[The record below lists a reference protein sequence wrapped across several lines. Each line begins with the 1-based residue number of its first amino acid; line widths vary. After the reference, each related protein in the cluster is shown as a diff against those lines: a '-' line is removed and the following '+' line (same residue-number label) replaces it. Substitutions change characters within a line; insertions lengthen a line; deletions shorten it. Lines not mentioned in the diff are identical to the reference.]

1 LRRDAL
7 TDFAVVLVLMTVIL
21 VATAGLGVV
30 ALLEIPAAALV
41 TASYVAERR
50 RRGRK
55 GSRSAANRPRPR

>member
-7 TDFAVVLVLMTVIL
+7 TDFAVALGLMIVIL
-21 VATAGLGVV
+21 IVTAGLGVV

-41 TASYVAERR
+41 IASYVAERR

-55 GSRSAANRPRPR
+55 PARSARNRPRRR